1 MKYIRTKN
9 GEVFIK
15 HFDKSRNRYYWE
27 SQEHTTKLTHMS
39 YKEFL
44 KYFGGLDK
52 KSDNLKEL
60 CDKYVYIRPNGFHE
74 SYDNLSDDDLD
85 YIREGWIIYGA
96 VWTDKGLIYIAK
108 VNNKGELE
116 LL

>member
-1 MKYIRTKN
+1 MKYVRTEDGIFRIANDKITVINGCQFVLIRY
-9 GEVFIK
+9 GIF
-15 HFDKSRNRYYWE
+15 H
-27 SQEHTTKLTHMS
+27 
-39 YKEFL
+39 
-44 KYFGGLDK
+44 GLDVK
-52 KSDNLKEL
+52 DKLADTIEEL

-96 VWTDKGLIYIAK
+96 IWTDKGLIYVAK
-108 VNNKGELE
+108 MNESGVLE